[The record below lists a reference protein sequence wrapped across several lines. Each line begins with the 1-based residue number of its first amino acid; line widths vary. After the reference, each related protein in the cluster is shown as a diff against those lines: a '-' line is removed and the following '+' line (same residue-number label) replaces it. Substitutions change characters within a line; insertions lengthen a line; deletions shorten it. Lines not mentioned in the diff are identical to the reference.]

1 MTRLEKWPETQP
13 VVFNFRMPTE
23 LQKAMLFEKLHYA
36 NDLVLV
42 KKEAEASQR
51 ATNVDIME
59 NKEEL
64 RYAEMITDIRRAY
77 F

>member
-1 MTRLEKWPETQP
+1 
-13 VVFNFRMPTE
+13 
-23 LQKAMLFEKLHYA
+23 MLFEKLHYA
-36 NDLVLV
+36 NDLVLG

-51 ATNVDIME
+51 VTHVEIME

-64 RYAEMITDIRRAY
+64 RYADIITDIRRAY

>member
-1 MTRLEKWPETQP
+1 
-13 VVFNFRMPTE
+13 
-23 LQKAMLFEKLHYA
+23 MLFEKLHYA
-36 NDLVLV
+36 NDLVLG

-51 ATNVDIME
+51 VTHVEIME

-64 RYAEMITDIRRAY
+64 RYAEIITDIRRAY